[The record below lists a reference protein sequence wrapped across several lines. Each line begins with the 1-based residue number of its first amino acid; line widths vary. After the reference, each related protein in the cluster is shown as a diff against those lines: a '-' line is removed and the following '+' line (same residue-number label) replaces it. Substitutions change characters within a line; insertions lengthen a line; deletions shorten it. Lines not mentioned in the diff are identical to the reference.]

1 MKIVPSYIRESLF
14 LRNFSVLT
22 LGESVSHVINMLTNI
37 YLARL
42 LEPVFYGEYTLL
54 ITYISI
60 FYTVSAL
67 GLRQIVIRTIARN
80 QNNSRIVFYYSVLLR
95 LYGYVLGII
104 VLFVYNWISPLGMSD
119 FLIAALLLGVFA
131 QSFWDA
137 LQNVAFGMQR
147 MEWTSI
153 INVTGSICILLTYIV
168 LPTSVISVD
177 MVTIIYIAWFL
188 LKDMAYLVSLYRNH
202 LLTSDS
208 SNVAMESIGTRK
220 RMLKESMPF
229 YILSIFTMLSS
240 QFPILFLEQN
250 SSIEEVAYFNTAN
263 KLLLPMT
270 MLINTSLV
278 ALFPNQA
285 KLFVENKVAFANQV
299 KKIMSFI
306 IGLGILLG
314 VVITLFR
321 TELVWVLY
329 GAKYANTGEVMAF
342 QCWYLVVYTVFGFI
356 GGTMGAADRQNLLAG
371 CSIAYSFVSV
381 PFLFY
386 GSYYGAQGLALAYI
400 VSSVVNMTYHYYF
413 LEKILDNRLNKSF
426 TIKLFS
432 SIIAAFLISNYI
444 LSILPFWI
452 KILLIMGIFIFIYI
466 KRNMLCNFLKSKYA
480 KC

>member
-1 MKIVPSYIRESLF
+1 MKIVPSYIKNSLF

-22 LGESVSHVINMLTNI
+22 LGESVGHVINMLTNI

-42 LEPVFYGEYTLL
+42 LTPAFYGEYTLL
-54 ITYISI
+54 MTYISL

-95 LYGYVLGII
+95 LYGYVLGVI

-137 LQNVAFGMQR
+137 FQNVAFGMQR

-168 LPTSVISVD
+168 LPASVISVE
-177 MVTIIYIAWFL
+177 MVAIIYIAWFL

-202 LLTSDS
+202 LLTRDS
-208 SNVAMESIGTRK
+208 SNVVMESIGTRK
-220 RMLKESMPF
+220 RMLKDSMPF
-229 YILSIFTMLSS
+229 YILSIFTMFSS
-240 QFPILFLEQN
+240 QFPILFLERN

-285 KLFVENKVAFANQV
+285 QLFVENKVAFANQV
-299 KKIMSFI
+299 KRIMSFI

-314 VVITLFR
+314 IVITLFR

-329 GAKYANTGEVMAF
+329 GGKYANTGEVMAF
-342 QCWYLVVYTVFGFI
+342 QCWYLVVYTIFGFI

-371 CSIAYSFVSV
+371 CSIAYAVVSV

-400 VSSVVNMTYHYYF
+400 VASAVNMTYHYYF
-413 LEKILDNRLNKSF
+413 LNKILDNRLSRSF

-432 SIIAAFLISNYI
+432 SIIIAFLAANYI
-444 LSILPFWI
+444 LCILSFWL
-452 KILLIMGIFIFIYI
+452 KVLFILGLFIGAYI
-466 KRNMLCNFLKSKYA
+466 KRNIILAFLKSR
-480 KC
+480 